1 MSAVTAKFKVQYPV
15 WQDAFDY
22 WREVC
27 GLDIIEAWRRQGK
40 LIAERLIGGIG
51 GGSNWNRA
59 TPPGTRKQGEEAMAR
74 DIRRAIFPLKAEGFR
89 DVKVA
94 KRVRNLVAGGN
105 VQDLQAM
112 VSAGAFGAEN
122 AGLKV
127 IPAGNEFTAHQASR
141 RTRGRVPE
149 KSRNFAVP
157 GDAYLKAYIRESKG
171 AVGQGKG
178 GWAASLLELGGTC
191 PNWIARHVR
200 AGTFINNLKRGAERV
215 GFSLI
220 NRSKWARGGDEDR
233 IIDKVMSDRAEAI
246 KKDIEFLLANNWKRN
261 ARGRAM

>member
-1 MSAVTAKFKVQYPV
+1 MSAVTAKFTVQYPV

-40 LIAERLIGGIG
+40 LIAERLIGGS
-51 GGSNWNRA
+51 GSSIWNRA

-74 DIRRAIFPLKAEGFR
+74 DIKRAIFPLKADGFR
-89 DVKVA
+89 DIRIK
-94 KRVRNLVAGGN
+94 KRVRNLVAGGD
-105 VQDLQAM
+105 VPALQAM

-127 IPAGNEFTAHQASR
+127 IPTGNEFTAHQASR
-141 RTRGRVPE
+141 KSRGRVPE
-149 KSRNFAVP
+149 KSKKFAVP
-157 GDAYLKAYIRESKG
+157 GDAYLKAYIRDTRG

-178 GWAASLLELGGTC
+178 GWAASLIELGGTC

-200 AGTFINNLKRGAERV
+200 AGTFVNNLKRGAERV

-233 IIDKVMSDRAEAI
+233 IIDTVLGDRADAI

-261 ARGRAM
+261 ARGRAV